1 MGDKVGTFLS
11 RILLRFGALSF
22 CREDGTGPMR
32 KASGN
37 DIREVKKVND
47 EAYELRMK
55 SRSHI

>member
-1 MGDKVGTFLS
+1 M
-11 RILLRFGALSF
+11 
-22 CREDGTGPMR
+22 EDGTGPMK